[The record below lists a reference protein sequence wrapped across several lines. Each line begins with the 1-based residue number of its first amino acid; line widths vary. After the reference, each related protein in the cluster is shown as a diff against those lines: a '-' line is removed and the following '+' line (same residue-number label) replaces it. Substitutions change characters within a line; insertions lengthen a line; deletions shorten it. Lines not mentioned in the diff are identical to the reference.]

1 MLQFLSVSNVTRYQ
15 HHSRPVVFSLFLS
28 SSSLCWAEEGDQN
41 KAERELNCFAKSQ
54 AAACVADRRDLN
66 SRGLAPANYEHK
78 CCWKISNLSWTFYD
92 STRQWLKRLREVYF
106 YEKKTKEHDFFRQ
119 QQWKLYIYMRK
130 NLSRQKMKILKILY
144 DEIDKT
150 TQEKSAREIITF
162 LPRFTSRQSAEC
174 Q

>member
-106 YEKKTKEHDFFRQ
+106 YEKKNKRARFFSSTAVKIVYLYEKKSISAKNENLKNIVWRNRQ
-119 QQWKLYIYMRK
+119 NDAGK
-130 NLSRQKMKILKILY
+130 
-144 DEIDKT
+144 
-150 TQEKSAREIITF
+150 
-162 LPRFTSRQSAEC
+162 EC
-174 Q
+174 QRENNIST